1 MPVESSNFWTTI
13 SFYYFH
19 SFRVPIRPVFQ
30 DLLRQRRR
38 REVRLEL
45 QRRWRRQI
53 QERRFLTSTQSLTR
67 VNIWS
72 GYQTWIWHELFKQI
86 IESCHKNKPLYCNCE
101 RNVGTLH
108 MGNKCLFLEM
118 LLKIISRF
126 CQRHFS
132 LDVRSFRNE
141 FDGSGRGSGLELR
154 SERAEI
160 LHLQSG
166 LIRRNGGLRQSRCE
180 CRKFEIFLT
189 SSFLFVLFLCDWL
202 KLN

>member
-1 MPVESSNFWTTI
+1 VPVESSNFWTTI

-86 IESCHKNKPLYCNCE
+86 IESCHKNKLLYCNCKW
-101 RNVGTLH
+101 NVGTLH
-108 MGNKCLFLEM
+108 MGNKLSNGHSPANLSNSSTRQKFAKFLWLAPANLASIEQ
-118 LLKIISRF
+118 IFVTRF
-126 CQRHFS
+126 GEFGEYWANLAS
-132 LDVRSFRNE
+132 LANLANLARVD
-141 FDGSGRGSGLELR
+141 
-154 SERAEI
+154 
-160 LHLQSG
+160 
-166 LIRRNGGLRQSRCE
+166 
-180 CRKFEIFLT
+180 
-189 SSFLFVLFLCDWL
+189 
-202 KLN
+202 